1 MSSGQMGNIK
11 KCNNYECSGPHLFE
25 KNAFLF
31 NEKLL
36 WNKIL
41 KNLCIMKI
49 INKTSVN
56 LQIVWDKHADSEE
69 NGFNLKN

>member
-1 MSSGQMGNIK
+1 
-11 KCNNYECSGPHLFE
+11 
-25 KNAFLF
+25 
-31 NEKLL
+31 
-36 WNKIL
+36 
-41 KNLCIMKI
+41 MKI